1 MRFGSLFSGIG
12 GLDLAMEQLGFECAW
27 QVEIHPYRQ
36 KILQRHWPDV
46 TRYED
51 IRILTKEVVEASNV
65 DMIVAGFP

>member
-1 MRFGSLFSGIG
+1 MESLGH
-12 GLDLAMEQLGFECAW
+12 ECAW

-36 KILQRHWPDV
+36 KILQRHWPNV

-51 IRILTKEVVEASNV
+51 VRTLTKEVVEAGSV

>member
-12 GLDLAMEQLGFECAW
+12 GLDLAMESLGHECAW

-51 IRILTKEVVEASNV
+51 VRTLTKEVVEAGSV